1 MKTNIDAR
9 DFKNN
14 FLDQFVLKLI
24 HIFLLA
30 LDMNPQHNVLMPKWI
45 RNGGRLVRMEELGV
59 QISSELFM
67 FHNSKVVRPD
77 EDSDIIEQSCETTI
91 LPGVAVSQNSPLLSL
106 PPEILELI
114 LEMITVNDI
123 YNLIRTCRMLERTFK
138 SRYILHVMVP
148 YPHSVLKHKKPVLK
162 LTSTYD
168 LKQLNKPIAY
178 FSILNL
184 NNLKELKMTG
194 ANFLYDDFIE
204 LTVLK
209 PEYKQTLV
217 SILFSLPTSSLQKLE
232 ILVDKIFCKVV
243 TEPLKR
249 FVNLNELIL
258 RGSSF
263 LPYCEQRYHSK
274 TDFLKALLPFTQIKI
289 LRLVKFTL
297 NDDLLEVSSNS
308 IEELSISAFK
318 VCTEFKFDLP
328 NLKKLSLGGSYTCH
342 CLFHSHYGGVMKSV
356 HEGCK
361 NIQYFNDLDI
371 LNIPDSDKFSSWF
384 ENISSE
390 PQKFCDYTR
399 LTYL

>member
-1 MKTNIDAR
+1 
-9 DFKNN
+9 
-14 FLDQFVLKLI
+14 
-24 HIFLLA
+24 
-30 LDMNPQHNVLMPKWI
+30 
-45 RNGGRLVRMEELGV
+45 
-59 QISSELFM
+59 
-67 FHNSKVVRPD
+67 
-77 EDSDIIEQSCETTI
+77 
-91 LPGVAVSQNSPLLSL
+91 
-106 PPEILELI
+106 
-114 LEMITVNDI
+114 
-123 YNLIRTCRMLERTFK
+123 
-138 SRYILHVMVP
+138 
-148 YPHSVLKHKKPVLK
+148 
-162 LTSTYD
+162 
-168 LKQLNKPIAY
+168 
-178 FSILNL
+178 
-184 NNLKELKMTG
+184 MTG
-194 ANFLYDDFIE
+194 ANFLYDDFIG
-204 LTVLK
+204 VLK

-258 RGSSF
+258 RGSSSF
-263 LPYCEQRYHSK
+263 PYCEQRYHSK

-328 NLKKLSLGGSYTCH
+328 NLKKLSLGGSFTCH

-399 LTYL
+399 LTYLTSLPSYASN